1 MDNDEL
7 MHYGVPGMKWGVRRT
22 PAQLGRKKAS
32 SSRFLLGK
40 KKSKPKPKAKAET
53 KAKTKSEAP
62 KEETAPKKKSVKEM
76 SNEELN
82 AAIDRMRLEQ
92 TYASLSPQKV
102 SMGKKIA
109 KTILND
115 VIVPAATDVGRQMVK
130 STLARAG
137 NKTLSEVFKDFSDE
151 DKIYANNKKK

>member
-22 PAQLGRKKAS
+22 PAQLGRKKTS

-40 KKSKPKPKAKAET
+40 KRSKPKAKAET

-76 SNEELN
+76 SDEELN
-82 AAIDRMRLEQ
+82 AAINRMRLEQ
-92 TYASLSPQKV
+92 TYVSLSPQKV
-102 SMGKKIA
+102 STGKKIA

-115 VIVPAATDVGRQMVK
+115 VVVPAATDVGRQMVK
-130 STLARAG
+130 TALTRAG
-137 NKTLSEVFKDFSDE
+137 NKTLAEVFKDFGE
-151 DKIYANNKKK
+151 ADKIYTNNKKK

>member
-22 PAQLGRKKAS
+22 PAQLGRKKTS
-32 SSRFLLGK
+32 SSKSLFGK
-40 KKSKPKPKAKAET
+40 KKPKPKAKSESSKKET
-53 KAKTKSEAP
+53 VQ
-62 KEETAPKKKSVKEM
+62 KKKSVKEM
-76 SNEELN
+76 SDEELN
-82 AAIDRMRLEQ
+82 AAISRLQLEQ
-92 TYASLSPQKV
+92 RYKELSPQKV

-115 VIVPAATDVGRQMVK
+115 VVVPAATDVGRQMVK

>member
-22 PAQLGRKKAS
+22 PAQLGRKKTS

-40 KKSKPKPKAKAET
+40 KKSKA
-53 KAKTKSEAP
+53 KAKTKTKSESS

-76 SNEELN
+76 SDDELN
-82 AAIDRMRLEQ
+82 AAIRRMQLEQ

-115 VIVPAATDVGRQMVK
+115 VVVPAATDVGRQMVK

>member
-40 KKSKPKPKAKAET
+40 KKSKPKAKAET
-53 KAKTKSEAP
+53 KAKSKSS

>member
-1 MDNDEL
+1 MDNNEL

-22 PAQLGRKKAS
+22 PAQLGRKKTSAS
-32 SSRFLLGK
+32 ESLFGK
-40 KKSKPKPKAKAET
+40 KKTKPKAK
-53 KAKTKSEAP
+53 SESS
-62 KEETAPKKKSVKEM
+62 KKETAPKKKSVKEM
-76 SNEELN
+76 SDEELN
-82 AAIDRMRLEQ
+82 AAISRLQLEQ
-92 TYASLSPQKV
+92 RYKELSPQKV

-115 VIVPAATDVGRQMVK
+115 VFVPAATDVGRQMVK

-137 NKTLSEVFKDFSDE
+137 NKTLGEVFKDFSDE

>member
-1 MDNDEL
+1 MDNNEL

-22 PAQLGRKKAS
+22 PAQLGRKKTS
-32 SSRFLLGK
+32 SSKSLFEK
-40 KKSKPKPKAKAET
+40 KKPKPKPKAK
-53 KAKTKSEAP
+53 SESS
-62 KEETAPKKKSVKEM
+62 KKETAPKKKSVKEM

>member
-22 PAQLGRKKAS
+22 PAQLGRKKTS

-40 KKSKPKPKAKAET
+40 KKSKPKPKAKA
-53 KAKTKSEAP
+53 KTKSESS
-62 KEETAPKKKSVKEM
+62 KKETAPKPKSVKEM

-82 AAIDRMRLEQ
+82 AAIDRIRLEQ